1 MHLEIAMS
9 YKRSSGQTN
18 QKSAITVPAP
28 PLGAADQAFFQS
40 VINEVAPGWT
50 VDLQAICLNDTSLIL
65 VPDGG
70 EDQIGPSF
78 SITRESFGFRLDQ
91 VQWDEMTEIGIYASL
106 REVLDII
113 CRRLAFCAGV
123 IRPGSVT
130 IH

>member
-18 QKSAITVPAP
+18 QKSAIAVPAP
-28 PLGAADQAFFQS
+28 PLGVADQAFFQS
-40 VINEVAPGWT
+40 VINGVAPGWT
-50 VDLQAICLNDTSLIL
+50 VDLEGICVNEASLIL
-65 VPDGG
+65 MPDGG

-78 SITRESFGFRLDQ
+78 SITREAYSFRLDQ
-91 VQWDEMTEIGIYASL
+91 VQWDEMTEIGVYASL

-113 CRRLAFCAGV
+113 CRRLAFCDGV
-123 IRPGSVT
+123 VRPGSVT